1 MIYYFSGTG
10 NTRWIAEQMGQ
21 LCGLPVRRITD
32 CVSEAEVVA
41 TEQGDKQV
49 LGMAFPIYGWTLPAV
64 AMDFIRRLPRA
75 EEGKSYYVFALL
87 SCGDDIGRTNLY
99 LAKLL
104 AEKGYRLDAVW
115 SFSMPN
121 TYIALPFFDVD
132 SEELVKQ
139 KVEATRLKLVQA
151 AKVVQVRKSGVVDVV
166 PGAFAR
172 LKSGFLR
179 WFFYRFWVG
188 AHLFATNERCTACKR
203 CEKAC
208 PMHNVKVEQAKIG
221 PKWGEHCTFC
231 LACYH
236 VCPESN
242 IHVRP
247 AGANKG
253 RHTQFLDTYI

>member
-1 MIYYFSGTG
+1 M
-10 NTRWIAEQMGQ
+10 
-21 LCGLPVRRITD
+21 
-32 CVSEAEVVA
+32 
-41 TEQGDKQV
+41 
-49 LGMAFPIYGWTLPAV
+49 
-64 AMDFIRRLPRA
+64 PRA
-75 EEGKSYYVFALL
+75 EKGKSYYVFALL
-87 SCGDDIGRTNLY
+87 SCGDDIGRTDLY
-99 LAKLL
+99 WAKLL
-104 AEKGYRLDAVW
+104 AEKRLSPRCRLVIFYA
-115 SFSMPN
+115 N

-132 SEELVKQ
+132 SEALAKQ

-151 AKVVQVRKSGVVDVV
+151 ARAVQARKSGVVEGV

-179 WFFYRFWVG
+179 WFFYLFSVG
-188 AHLFATNERCTACKR
+188 PHLFATNGRCIACKR

-221 PKWGEHCTFC
+221 SKWGEHCTFC

-247 AGANKG
+247 GGANKG